1 MNIEQ
6 AHKDIQLLREQI
18 GHALI
23 GQKEVLDQAI
33 VCLLSS
39 GHALV
44 EGVPGLGK
52 TLLVKALSKACGG
65 DFSRVQFT
73 PDLMP
78 TDITGHTLYDMG
90 SQKWEMRK
98 GPIFCNFLLA
108 DEVNRAPAKTQSA
121 LLEVMQEHQVTIE
134 GESHALDAPFLV
146 LATQNPAEQEGTYPL
161 PEAQLDRFLLNVQ
174 MNYPTE
180 QEEIDM
186 VSLITGNTSGDKL
199 DISKVEPVL
208 SPAQII
214 ALQTVASSL
223 EVDQKIVDYAV
234 AIVRATREWNGIEE
248 GAGPRGSLALLRAS
262 RAQALLA
269 GNHFVTPDDIKQ
281 MSKPVLRH
289 RIKLTA
295 DLEIEGY
302 KPDQVLDDIL
312 NTIEAPRV

>member
-1 MNIEQ
+1 MTIEQ
-6 AHKDIQLLREQI
+6 THQDIQLLKEQV
-18 GHALI
+18 GNALI
-23 GQKEVLDQAI
+23 GQKDVVNQII

-52 TLLVKALSKACGG
+52 TLLVKALSKASGG
-65 DFSRVQFT
+65 EFSRVQFT

-90 SQKWEMRK
+90 SQKWKMRK
-98 GPIFCNFLLA
+98 GPVFCNFLLA
-108 DEVNRAPAKTQSA
+108 DEINRAPAKTQSA

-134 GESHALDAPFLV
+134 GESYQLVAPFLV

-161 PEAQLDRFLLNVQ
+161 PEAQLDRFLLNIQ
-174 MNYPTE
+174 IDYPTE
-180 QEEIDM
+180 AEEIEM
-186 VSLITGNTSGDKL
+186 VSMITGGTSGDKL
-199 DISKVEPVL
+199 DISNVDTVL
-208 SPAQII
+208 SPERIIELQQI
-214 ALQTVASSL
+214 TSEL

-248 GAGPRGSLALLRAS
+248 GAGPRGSIALLRAS
-262 RAQALLA
+262 RAHALLA

-289 RIKLTA
+289 RIQLTA

-302 KPDQVLDDIL
+302 RADQVLDDIL
-312 NTIEAPRV
+312 STLDAPRV

>member
-6 AHKDIQLLREQI
+6 AHKEVQQLREQI

-23 GQKEVLDQAI
+23 GQKDVLDQAI

-65 DFSRVQFT
+65 VFSRVQFT

-78 TDITGHTLYDMG
+78 TDITGHTLYDMS
-90 SQKWEMRK
+90 SQTWEMRK

-108 DEVNRAPAKTQSA
+108 DEINRAPAKTQSA

-134 GESHALDAPFLV
+134 GESHTLNAPFLV

-161 PEAQLDRFLLNVQ
+161 PEAQLDRFLLNVR
-174 MNYPTE
+174 MDYPSA
-180 QEEIDM
+180 QEEVDM
-186 VSLITGNTSGDKL
+186 VSLITGHTSGDKL
-199 DISKVEPVL
+199 DISSVQTVL
-208 SPAQII
+208 SPERLV
-214 ALQTVASSL
+214 ALQETVSEL

-234 AIVRATREWNGIEE
+234 AIVRATREWSGIEE

-269 GNHFVTPDDIKQ
+269 GNHFVTPDDVKQ

-312 NTIEAPRV
+312 NTIDAPRV

>member
-6 AHKDIQLLREQI
+6 AHKDIELLRAQI
-18 GHALI
+18 SQALI

-186 VSLITGNTSGDKL
+186 VALITGNTSGDKL

>member
-6 AHKDIQLLREQI
+6 AHKDIQSLRAQI
-18 GHALI
+18 AHALI
-23 GQKEVLDQAI
+23 GQKTVLDQAI

-52 TLLVKALSKACGG
+52 TLLVKALAKACGG

-78 TDITGHTLYDMG
+78 TDITGHTLYDMS

-108 DEVNRAPAKTQSA
+108 DEINRAPAKTQSA

-134 GESHALDAPFLV
+134 GESHHLNAPFLV

-161 PEAQLDRFLLNVQ
+161 PEAQLDRFLLNVK
-174 MNYPTE
+174 MDYPSA
-180 QEEIDM
+180 QEETDM

-199 DISKVEPVL
+199 DISKVETVL
-208 SPAQII
+208 SPMQII
-214 ALQTVASSL
+214 ALQTVVSSL

-269 GNHFVTPDDIKQ
+269 GNHFVTPDDIKH